1 MTKRDAK
8 IIKDAEEQNIPIFVI
23 TAKDDLAPDV
33 LDYYSDAAKDAHCSE
48 EFIKGVE
55 ARLDEFSIWQQ
66 TNPDKV
72 KIPD

>member
-23 TAKDDLAPDV
+23 TAKDELAPYV
-33 LDYYSDAAKDAHCSE
+33 LDYYSDAAKYGHCSE

-55 ARLDEFSIWQQ
+55 ARLHEFVIWRQ
-66 TNPDKV
+66 TNSEKV
-72 KIPD
+72 KLPD